1 MLLTGLAVLL
11 VGAGVLAATVVSW
24 TLREFGPTYSVLPAV
39 GGTLLMIVGMQN
51 IFGGFLLSVIGGNE
65 ARFFGERGR

>member
-1 MLLTGLAVLL
+1 
-11 VGAGVLAATVVSW
+11 
-24 TLREFGPTYSVLPAV
+24 LREFGPTYSVLPAV